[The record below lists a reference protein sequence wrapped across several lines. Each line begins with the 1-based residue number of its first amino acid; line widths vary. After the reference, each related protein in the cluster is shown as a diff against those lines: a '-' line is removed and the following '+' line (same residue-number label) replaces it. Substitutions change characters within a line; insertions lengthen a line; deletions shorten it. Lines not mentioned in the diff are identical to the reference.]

1 MLANFDS
8 IHNHQE
14 EGVKR
19 EVLSRAPRHPGVAA
33 DPDLLADVA
42 CIALN
47 QLPARYIRHAI
58 DLSFYQTEQE
68 RAKVEAQ
75 LHAAVEKAFHFVET
89 RLAERNRA

>member
-1 MLANFDS
+1 MLANFHS

-19 EVLSRAPRHPGVAA
+19 EVMALAVRHPGVAA

-68 RAKVEAQ
+68 RAKIEAQ
-75 LHAAVEKAFHFVET
+75 MHAAVEKAFQFVES
-89 RLAERNRA
+89 RLAERARA

>member
-1 MLANFDS
+1 MLANFNS

-19 EVLSRAPRHPGVAA
+19 EVLALSVRHPTVAA

-68 RAKVEAQ
+68 REHSDMQ
-75 LHAAVEKAFHFVET
+75 LLQAVEKAFQFVEA
-89 RLAERNRA
+89 RLSERNRA

>member
-1 MLANFDS
+1 MLANFHS

-19 EVLSRAPRHPGVAA
+19 EVMALAVRHPGVAA

-68 RAKVEAQ
+68 RAKIEAQ
-75 LHAAVEKAFHFVET
+75 MRAAVEKAFQFVES
-89 RLAERNRA
+89 RLAERARA